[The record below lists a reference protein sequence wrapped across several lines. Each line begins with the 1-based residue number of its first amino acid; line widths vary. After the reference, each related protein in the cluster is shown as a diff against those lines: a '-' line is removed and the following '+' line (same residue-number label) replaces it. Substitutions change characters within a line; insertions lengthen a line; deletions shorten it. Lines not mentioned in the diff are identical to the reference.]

1 MSANIDLNHFYLVL
15 SVVLQVYQAFFCSLF
30 STLMWDKQLGK
41 QHHARM
47 LVEANRIIYARFN
60 AISMVLVQKQS
71 LRNNADV
78 MEWQR
83 FPA

>member
-1 MSANIDLNHFYLVL
+1 
-15 SVVLQVYQAFFCSLF
+15 
-30 STLMWDKQLGK
+30 MWDKQLGK

-47 LVEANRIIYARFN
+47 LVEANHIINASFN
-60 AISMVLVQKQS
+60 ATSMVLVQKQS

-83 FPA
+83 FSANIPTSRQIVLINMSITYHSNSNTANANVS

>member
-1 MSANIDLNHFYLVL
+1 
-15 SVVLQVYQAFFCSLF
+15 
-30 STLMWDKQLGK
+30 MWDKQLGK
-41 QHHARM
+41 QLHARM